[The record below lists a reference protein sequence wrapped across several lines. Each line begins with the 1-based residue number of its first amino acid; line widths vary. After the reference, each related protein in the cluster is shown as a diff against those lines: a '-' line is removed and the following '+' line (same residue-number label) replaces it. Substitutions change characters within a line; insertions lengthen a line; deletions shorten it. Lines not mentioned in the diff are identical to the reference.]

1 MNGIIIV
8 NKEKGM
14 TSHDVVNQIR
24 KIFQT
29 KKVGHL
35 GTLDPNATG
44 ILAICINDAT
54 KLVQFLVE
62 HDKTYIARVCLKK
75 TDTYDLD
82 GNIIDSAKVEKIDV
96 EELDTILQ
104 DFIGKQLQVP
114 PIYSSIKVNGKKL
127 YEYARNNE
135 KIEILPR

>member
-44 ILAICINDAT
+44 VLAICINDAT

-62 HDKTYIARVCLKK
+62 HDKTYIARVW
-75 TDTYDLD
+75 
-82 GNIIDSAKVEKIDV
+82 
-96 EELDTILQ
+96 
-104 DFIGKQLQVP
+104 
-114 PIYSSIKVNGKKL
+114 GKKQ
-127 YEYARNNE
+127 
-135 KIEILPR
+135 ILMI